1 MNIKTTLPATEIRKD
16 FFNVLN
22 KVEKT
27 NVPYTITVNGKPKAV
42 IMNAEEYEGW
52 METLDIMSNPETVR
66 GIEEGKKD
74 LAEGRYSTF
83 EEVFKMSPQKALV
96 IADRGK
102 KKYGSKKKA

>member
-1 MNIKTTLPATEIRKD
+1 MNIKTTLPATKIRKD
-16 FFNVLN
+16 FFNVLDR
-22 KVEKT
+22 VEKT
-27 NVPYTITVNGKPKAV
+27 NIPYTITVNGQPKAV

-52 METLDIMSNPETVR
+52 LETMDIISNPETVR

-83 EEVFKMSPQKALV
+83 EEVFNMSPQNALS

-102 KKYGSKKKA
+102 KKYDSKRKN